1 MPTSGPQAYCRISA
15 LIFSV
20 VALLQAY
27 RAILGFPLHVGQFE
41 IPVAVSWFAAAAAG
55 AMAVWGWR
63 QR

>member
-1 MPTSGPQAYCRISA
+1 MSTSGSRAYCRVSA

-27 RAILGFPLHVGQFE
+27 RALLGLPLEIGQFE
-41 IPVAVSWFAAAAAG
+41 IPVAASWFAAVVAG
-55 AMAVWGWR
+55 AMAMWGWR

>member
-1 MPTSGPQAYCRISA
+1 MSTSGSQAYCRVSA

-27 RAILGFPLHVGQFE
+27 RAMLGFPLHVGQFD
-41 IPVAVSWFAAAAAG
+41 IPIAASWFAAVVAG
-55 AMAVWGWR
+55 AMAIWGWR

>member
-1 MPTSGPQAYCRISA
+1 MSASGSRAYCRVSA

-27 RAILGFPLHVGQFE
+27 RASLGLPLDVGQFE
-41 IPVAVSWFAAAAAG
+41 IPVAASWFAAVVAG